1 MVSGGLELRLDSP
14 QPQAEAEVRRR
25 GPGQLYDADDEEGD
39 TVVTSEVVLSRVSG
53 GRGHKAAVRSHI
65 HLTGAMAEVRSGH
78 VPHQDLVLKRKRP
91 NSLNR

>member
-39 TVVTSEVVLSRVSG
+39 VVTSEVVLSRVSG
-53 GRGHKAAVRSHI
+53 GRGHKAAVRSRIHI
-65 HLTGAMAEVRSGH
+65 AGAMAEVRSAH